1 MSFGTPLFSK
11 WVLFMFDINL
21 ANSRFNPFQIIKTQK
36 YYRQEIKNNP
46 DAFRAFGELIICG
59 EMGSGKSL
67 TAHKLIKNI
76 IDAYPKVCIVSNV
89 SLGFCDYVPYTGLKG
104 LYQTFEKRSL
114 AGEKDHGIILFL
126 DEIINQFPSTN
137 SKDISDEWVAILQL
151 LRKMRLLIIGTG
163 PIFSRLAKQFRET
176 FEYVCFCEQRLNI
189 YGAAIQYNTWYR
201 CNVETKILGDSNDEI
216 THNMQVAKREI
227 YTISVDDLTCYDTSE
242 LVKVIHSEDRTT
254 KRRRTS

>member
-1 MSFGTPLFSK
+1 
-11 WVLFMFDINL
+11 MFDIDL
-21 ANSRFNPFQIIKTQK
+21 AYSRFNLIKAIKTQL

-67 TAHKLIKNI
+67 TAHKLIKSI
-76 IDAYPKVCIVSNV
+76 LQAYPKVGVVSNV
-89 SLGFCDYVPYTGLKG
+89 HIGFAHYVPFTGLSG
-104 LYQTFEKRSL
+104 LYSYFDKRCKE
-114 AGEKDHGIILFL
+114 GKKDHGIILFL

-176 FEYVCFCEQRLNI
+176 FEYVCFCEQKINI

-201 CNVETKILGDSNDEI
+201 CNVETKILGDSDEEN

-227 YTISVDDLTCYDTSE
+227 YTIDIDDLTCYDTSE
-242 LVKVIHSEDRTT
+242 LVKIVYSDDRTGKNK
-254 KRRRTS
+254 KRIEKL